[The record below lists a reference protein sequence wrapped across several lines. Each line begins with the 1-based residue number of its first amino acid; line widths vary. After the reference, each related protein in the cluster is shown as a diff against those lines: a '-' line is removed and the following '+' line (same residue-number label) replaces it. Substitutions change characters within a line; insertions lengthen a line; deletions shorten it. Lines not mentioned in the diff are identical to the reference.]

1 MPKIT
6 KLATKLHKR
15 KKINGYYE
23 ASDILTNEEKMNLIL
38 LSSIILVPVII
49 GVTLIVFSS
58 F

>member
-1 MPKIT
+1 MAKIT
-6 KLATKLHKR
+6 SIINKLYKR

-23 ASDILTNEEKMNLIL
+23 ASDVLTNEERTNIILI
-38 LSSIILVPVII
+38 SSIILVPVII